1 LVNILTSKIKVGNTS
16 VHTVLVAGLIG
27 IPLGVAT
34 LYLLNQEL
42 GLGLSF
48 ELPGFVEETAEQVIP
63 TPAEV
68 VIFTISPAQT
78 FQGSRIT
85 VSGSFLDASGAQTT
99 VDEGFYTIVEDGRE
113 IKAIGSVGQNVS
125 SFNVDIPIPHGL
137 RDGAYDLYISDHQLT
152 AAELAST
159 VSMPQNQP
167 VFNLPPGT
175 RVVGPTPPQPS
186 VYNPAGGIG
195 VH

>member
-1 LVNILTSKIKVGNTS
+1 LVNILTSKIEIGKYRI
-16 VHTVLVAGLIG
+16 HTVIVAGLIG
-27 IPLGVAT
+27 FPLGVAAM
-34 LYLLNQEL
+34 YLLNEEF
-42 GLGLSF
+42 GLGMQF
-48 ELPGFVEETAEQVIP
+48 PGFVEETAEQVIP

-68 VIFTISPAQT
+68 VIFTVTPAQT

-85 VSGSFLDASGAQTT
+85 VSGSFLDAAGAQTT

-113 IKAIGSVGQNVS
+113 IKALGSVGQNVS

-152 AAELAST
+152 VAELAST

-167 VFNLPPGT
+167 VFNLPPST
-175 RVVGPTPPQPS
+175 RVVGPTPPPPS
-186 VYNPAGGIG
+186 PYNPAGNIG
-195 VH
+195 LH